1 MKIRNIISLA
11 LVFALLTM
19 SVAAASFPDVEA
31 RHSWAKDAIDDMSE
45 RGILKGFP
53 DGNFQPDTPISK
65 QDSLLIASRILGYS
79 DPENIDYIES
89 AADKYKDTMDLYEFN
104 YKPEV
109 SYLLYKNVL
118 SINELPTY
126 ISEQNK
132 GKELKRYEAAVIL
145 TKLMGGEDTIGSY
158 TKDFLSYEDVNQIP
172 ESAIPYVAFVTD
184 KGIMNGMSETEF
196 TPLGSVTRA
205 MMATMMYRAMNK
217 MNIKT
222 VDATVVSSD
231 ISNSSV
237 NVEYKDGTKE
247 SIAIPSDAAIKLDA
261 TDAKIASLSSGLTIR
276 LTYYNDDLVFIEGLA
291 SNLTLT
297 VSGIVKATSSVT
309 GVKMISIYKP
319 GDVEQT
325 AMTYPLASSCDFKV
339 NNKSASLNDIKVGTY
354 VTLTIKS
361 GNVTLISAQT
371 ESSSYKGTIKSIDR
385 GETVIITIEK
395 TDGTD
400 GTYSFSDNVAIKR
413 NGSDAEAIDLVVGD
427 SVSYSVLRGVITTIT
442 ATSNTKKIT
451 GTIEEIVIS
460 STPSIKIKTTSSSNV
475 YNVNSNTTF
484 DVDGEKSSIYD
495 LRLGATA
502 TVSLDGT
509 NIKNISTAAL
519 VISNVLVGTI
529 SYVHPTSNVMG
540 IDVMNSDGDIETIQ
554 TVVKSTVSIIDVTS
568 TKIISFKKLTPGRSI
583 VVTGNV
589 NYGVFEVS
597 TITITE

>member
-361 GNVTLISAQT
+361 GNVTLISAET